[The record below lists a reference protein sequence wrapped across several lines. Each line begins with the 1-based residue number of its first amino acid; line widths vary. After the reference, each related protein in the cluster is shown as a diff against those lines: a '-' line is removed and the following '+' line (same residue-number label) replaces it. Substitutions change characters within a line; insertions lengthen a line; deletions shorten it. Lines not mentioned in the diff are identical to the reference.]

1 MDCLLSLNNKDQINA
16 EIVLKPSVDVYHA
29 TSRFLSLFK
38 EKSTAYSERLE
49 HLCRYLLASLESEN
63 PKLSYIGVA
72 LNKDHS
78 IAWIRHI
85 KLLLYRCCTCMEK
98 LKPGKLYYHRFSLF
112 IRYVAPVSY
121 MKNHLFCF
129 IFIIILIDTH
139 SDSLTLSMYL
149 HTLVSFTSPNTWA
162 LLKVKSLTALKPGM
176 SQLCSNVL
184 GALVQKGFFI
194 TLRVSERFYRNA
206 IELQT
211 KYYYFFSL

>member
-1 MDCLLSLNNKDQINA
+1 MNENSPKPLFFRAELDSLLSLNGKIETNT

-98 LKPGKLYYHRFSLF
+98 LKPGNCAHANSFKLRYAIGLLMFFVHYFHQ
-112 IRYVAPVSY
+112 IRIRIV
-121 MKNHLFCF
+121 
-129 IFIIILIDTH
+129 
-139 SDSLTLSMYL
+139 
-149 HTLVSFTSPNTWA
+149 
-162 LLKVKSLTALKPGM
+162 
-176 SQLCSNVL
+176 
-184 GALVQKGFFI
+184 
-194 TLRVSERFYRNA
+194 
-206 IELQT
+206 
-211 KYYYFFSL
+211 

>member
-1 MDCLLSLNNKDQINA
+1 MDTRLADTTQIRTTNSVSRTKPFRCSMRFDSIKILFKTQWISRADLDCLLSLNDKDVANT

-72 LNKDHS
+72 LNKDLS

-98 LKPGKLYYHRFSLF
+98 LKPGKCCAPTAVACVICISSTNINLSL
-112 IRYVAPVSY
+112 V
-121 MKNHLFCF
+121 
-129 IFIIILIDTH
+129 
-139 SDSLTLSMYL
+139 
-149 HTLVSFTSPNTWA
+149 
-162 LLKVKSLTALKPGM
+162 
-176 SQLCSNVL
+176 
-184 GALVQKGFFI
+184 
-194 TLRVSERFYRNA
+194 
-206 IELQT
+206 
-211 KYYYFFSL
+211 FFSSQTRIQIVWHWPCICIHWFRLHHQIHGPF

>member
-1 MDCLLSLNNKDQINA
+1 MSTADHNCKIMKTHTHTQNLVCRAELDRLLSLNEKTETNT

-85 KLLLYRCCTCMEK
+85 KLLLYRCCTCMAQ
-98 LKPGKLYYHRFSLF
+98 LKPGIYSILSHVYFISTAHN
-112 IRYVAPVSY
+112 IRYV
-121 MKNHLFCF
+121 L
-129 IFIIILIDTH
+129 
-139 SDSLTLSMYL
+139 
-149 HTLVSFTSPNTWA
+149 
-162 LLKVKSLTALKPGM
+162 
-176 SQLCSNVL
+176 
-184 GALVQKGFFI
+184 
-194 TLRVSERFYRNA
+194 
-206 IELQT
+206 
-211 KYYYFFSL
+211 